1 MQTPILQHY
10 NTNYRR
16 QAEIGKICHGK
27 LTMLADFRPLL
38 KGSLIVGLPCSNL
51 FTNVFGDF
59 GGGSPGVSSI
69 EAGDRKAI
77 LVLKQE
83 LTEAVARAHAL
94 GWAIVRLEGKTDED
108 RVASAVRESV
118 LSLLG
123 EFDPAP
129 PPNVVN
135 FRKPEPRASEDSLA
149 SGLPENPSAQELL
162 LESLRGQEV
171 SIRDLQTVLED
182 YGLQVS
188 PGNLS
193 VILSRMNQSGLIQRT
208 GRGIY
213 RASH

>member
-1 MQTPILQHY
+1 
-10 NTNYRR
+10 
-16 QAEIGKICHGK
+16 
-27 LTMLADFRPLL
+27 MLADFRPLL
-38 KGSLIVGLPCSNL
+38 KGSLIPGLPCSNF
-51 FTNVFGDF
+51 FTDVFRRLQ
-59 GGGSPGVSSI
+59 GGSPSVSSI

-77 LVLKQE
+77 LALRQE
-83 LTEAVARAHAL
+83 LTDAVARAHAL

-108 RVASAVRESV
+108 RLASAVRETV

-123 EFDPAP
+123 EFDPTP

-135 FRKPEPRASEDSLA
+135 FRKPEARASEASAAPA

>member
-1 MQTPILQHY
+1 M
-10 NTNYRR
+10 
-16 QAEIGKICHGK
+16 
-27 LTMLADFRPLL
+27 
-38 KGSLIVGLPCSNL
+38 
-51 FTNVFGDF
+51 
-59 GGGSPGVSSI
+59 SSV
-69 EAGDRKAI
+69 EVGDRKAI
-77 LVLKQE
+77 LALKQE
-83 LTEAVARAHAL
+83 LIEAVGRVHAL
-94 GWAIVRLEGKTDED
+94 GWAIVRLEGKTEDE
-108 RVASAVRESV
+108 RVAIAVRESV

-123 EFDPAP
+123 EFDPTP
-129 PPNVVN
+129 PQNVVN
-135 FRKPEPRASEDSLA
+135 FRKPEPRASEAAPTPA

-182 YGLQVS
+182 YGLQVT

>member
-1 MQTPILQHY
+1 
-10 NTNYRR
+10 
-16 QAEIGKICHGK
+16 
-27 LTMLADFRPLL
+27 
-38 KGSLIVGLPCSNL
+38 
-51 FTNVFGDF
+51 
-59 GGGSPGVSSI
+59 VSSVEI
-69 EAGDRKAI
+69 GDRKAI
-77 LVLKQE
+77 LSLKQE
-83 LTEAVARAHAL
+83 LIEAVSRVHAL

-108 RVASAVRESV
+108 RVASAVRETV
-118 LSLLG
+118 VSLLG
-123 EFDPAP
+123 EFDPTP

-135 FRKPEPRASEDSLA
+135 FRKPEGRASEAAPANS
-149 SGLPENPSAQELL
+149 LPENPSAQELL

-182 YGLQVS
+182 YGLQVT

>member
-1 MQTPILQHY
+1 MKTWQA
-10 NTNYRR
+10 RR
-16 QAEIGKICHGK
+16 E
-27 LTMLADFRPLL
+27 
-38 KGSLIVGLPCSNL
+38 
-51 FTNVFGDF
+51 
-59 GGGSPGVSSI
+59 
-69 EAGDRKAI
+69 DR
-77 LVLKQE
+77 
-83 LTEAVARAHAL
+83 
-94 GWAIVRLEGKTDED
+94 TDEN
-108 RVASAVRESV
+108 RIAGAVREAV

-123 EFDPAP
+123 EFDPTP
-129 PPNVVN
+129 SPNVVN
-135 FRKPEPRASEDSLA
+135 FHKSDARSEDSPAPA

-193 VILSRMNQSGLIQRT
+193 VVLSRMHQSGLIQRT

>member
-1 MQTPILQHY
+1 M
-10 NTNYRR
+10 
-16 QAEIGKICHGK
+16 
-27 LTMLADFRPLL
+27 
-38 KGSLIVGLPCSNL
+38 
-51 FTNVFGDF
+51 
-59 GGGSPGVSSI
+59 SSI

-77 LVLKQE
+77 LALRQE
-83 LTEAVARAHAL
+83 LTDAVARAHAL
-94 GWAIVRLEGKTDED
+94 GWAIVRLEGRTDED
-108 RVASAVRESV
+108 RLAGAVRETV

-123 EFDPAP
+123 EFDPTP

-135 FRKPEPRASEDSLA
+135 FRKPEARASEASAAPA

>member
-1 MQTPILQHY
+1 MF
-10 NTNYRR
+10 
-16 QAEIGKICHGK
+16 
-27 LTMLADFRPLL
+27 ADFRPLL
-38 KGSLIVGLPCSNL
+38 KGSLIPGLPCSNL
-51 FTNVFGDF
+51 FTDVFRRLQ
-59 GGGSPGVSSI
+59 GGSPSVSSI
-69 EAGDRKAI
+69 DAGDRKAI
-77 LVLKQE
+77 LALRQE
-83 LTEAVARAHAL
+83 LTDAVARAHAL

-108 RVASAVRESV
+108 RVASAVRETV

-123 EFDPAP
+123 EFDPTP

-135 FRKPEPRASEDSLA
+135 FRKPEARASGASPAPA
-149 SGLPENPSAQELL
+149 SGGLSENPSAQELL

>member
-1 MQTPILQHY
+1 MFAVF
-10 NTNYRR
+10 
-16 QAEIGKICHGK
+16 QA
-27 LTMLADFRPLL
+27 DS
-38 KGSLIVGLPCSNL
+38 KGNLIPGAPRSNL
-51 FTNVFGDF
+51 FTCVVIRRRL
-59 GGGSPGVSSI
+59 GGSPSVSSI

-77 LVLKQE
+77 LALKQE
-83 LTEAVARAHAL
+83 LIDAVGRAHAL
-94 GWAIVRLEGKTDED
+94 GWALVRLEGGTDEV
-108 RVASAVRESV
+108 RIASVVRETV

-123 EFDPAP
+123 EFDPTP

-135 FRKPEPRASEDSLA
+135 FRKPEARAAEAVATSA
-149 SGLPENPSAQELL
+149 NALPENPSAQELL

-213 RASH
+213 KASH

>member
-1 MQTPILQHY
+1 M
-10 NTNYRR
+10 
-16 QAEIGKICHGK
+16 
-27 LTMLADFRPLL
+27 
-38 KGSLIVGLPCSNL
+38 
-51 FTNVFGDF
+51 
-59 GGGSPGVSSI
+59 SSI

-77 LVLKQE
+77 LALRQE
-83 LTEAVARAHAL
+83 LTDAVARAHAL

-108 RVASAVRESV
+108 RVASAVRETV

-123 EFDPAP
+123 EFDPTP

-135 FRKPEPRASEDSLA
+135 FRKPEARASEASPAPA

>member
-1 MQTPILQHY
+1 MF
-10 NTNYRR
+10 
-16 QAEIGKICHGK
+16 
-27 LTMLADFRPLL
+27 ADSRLLL
-38 KGSLIVGLPCSNL
+38 KGSLIPGRPCSNL
-51 FTNVFGDF
+51 FTDVFRRLQ
-59 GGGSPGVSSI
+59 GGSPSVSSI

-77 LVLKQE
+77 LALRQE
-83 LTEAVARAHAL
+83 LTDAVARAHAL

-108 RVASAVRESV
+108 RIASAVRETV

-123 EFDPAP
+123 EFDPTP

-135 FRKPEPRASEDSLA
+135 FRKPEARASEASPPA
-149 SGLPENPSAQELL
+149 SGLSENPSAQELL

>member
-1 MQTPILQHY
+1 M
-10 NTNYRR
+10 
-16 QAEIGKICHGK
+16 
-27 LTMLADFRPLL
+27 
-38 KGSLIVGLPCSNL
+38 
-51 FTNVFGDF
+51 
-59 GGGSPGVSSI
+59 SSI

-77 LVLKQE
+77 LALRQE
-83 LTEAVARAHAL
+83 LTDAVARAHAL

-108 RVASAVRESV
+108 RLASAVRETV

-123 EFDPAP
+123 EFDPTP

-135 FRKPEPRASEDSLA
+135 FRKPEARASEASPAPA
-149 SGLPENPSAQELL
+149 SGGPPENPSAQELL

-208 GRGIY
+208 GRGVY
-213 RASH
+213 KASH

>member
-1 MQTPILQHY
+1 MLG
-10 NTNYRR
+10 R
-16 QAEIGKICHGK
+16 QAGIAKIRYVK
-27 LTMLADFRPLL
+27 LTMFADFRPLL
-38 KGSLIVGLPCSNL
+38 KGSLIPGLRCSNV
-51 FTNVFGDF
+51 FTNCFRRLR
-59 GGGSPGVSSI
+59 GGSPSVSSI

-77 LVLKQE
+77 LALRQE
-83 LTEAVARAHAL
+83 LTDAVARAHAL
-94 GWAIVRLEGKTDED
+94 GWAIVRLEGRTDED
-108 RVASAVRESV
+108 RLASAVRETV

-123 EFDPAP
+123 ELDPTP

-135 FRKPEPRASEDSLA
+135 FRKPESRASEASPA